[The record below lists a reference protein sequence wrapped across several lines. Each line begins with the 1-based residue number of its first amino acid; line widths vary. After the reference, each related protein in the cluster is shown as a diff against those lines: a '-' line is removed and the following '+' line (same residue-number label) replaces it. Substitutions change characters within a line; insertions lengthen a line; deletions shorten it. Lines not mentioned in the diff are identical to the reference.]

1 MKKNDSNIKKAVNY
15 LNNNECI
22 AIPTETVYGLA
33 GNAYSDKAVSRIYKL
48 NSVENSGS
56 FTWHGYNVSMVRK
69 VDNAGLYQMARD
81 FYNSLK
87 NSQQK
92 AAAVTQEESNY

>member
-1 MKKNDSNIKKAVNY
+1 
-15 LNNNECI
+15 
-22 AIPTETVYGLA
+22 
-33 GNAYSDKAVSRIYKL
+33 
-48 NSVENSGS
+48 
-56 FTWHGYNVSMVRK
+56 
-69 VDNAGLYQMARD
+69 MARD